1 MTEQTILRPGST
13 HERPA
18 HQIDLFCVAFAIRLY
33 ELQVAPNGGSARDYQ
48 EHFASLAA

>member
-33 ELQVAPNGGSARDYQ
+33 ELQVADYQ